1 MIDSDITVIYYVT
14 DNGYTPPQEA
24 FMKKIIFAIVSLLSI
39 AALSFGLAACND
51 DSADEE
57 GKTTHKI
64 VFTDGDN
71 YTISGLE
78 SEAQAGERVSFQ
90 VESDSVFYTVGKI
103 TMNGTELTEG
113 TAGYTFVMP
122 DGDAEVKVTMSPVGE
137 YDDPD
142 DHLSWG
148 STVTGLLSLSD
159 GNTARL
165 PLSFDGISSGNFIIS
180 VKDAIFS
187 SDENILPSDAI
198 EFVPTTASQGNSI
211 IGGYLTVDL
220 TNAQPGETY
229 IYVNLDP
236 NNSSLGTLIKKF
248 TVTESSAITTMQVT
262 FTYENNTDYPDED
275 IFINISDIESGTPAE
290 TVWLKEFENGEYTFE
305 YAVGHTYYITVAYAT
320 LQQDGIH
327 YENMTT
333 LYLNEWRGAGV
344 VGVTDN
350 TLERDNANPAR
361 NILRLTT
368 EGIEVPLTI
377 VENA

>member
-1 MIDSDITVIYYVT
+1 
-14 DNGYTPPQEA
+14 
-24 FMKKIIFAIVSLLSI
+24 MKKIIFAIVSLLSI
-39 AALSFGLAACND
+39 AALSCGLAACND